1 MIEEFIKTKKLKI
14 TEIFENREILK
25 KLIKYLKKEKG
36 IKYTEIMEKFGIT
49 KGTMENLKK

>member
-25 KLIKYLKKEKG
+25 KLIKLQKNTKK
-36 IKYTEIMEKFGIT
+36 
-49 KGTMENLKK
+49 NKK